1 MSQLRA
7 FNGDLHLGQTEEY
20 HRQGV
25 QLVVSTQNASSDDV
39 VRVGVAGG
47 SPADLGLEDAIAL
60 RDELNTIIDSHQA
73 GR

>member
-1 MSQLRA
+1 
-7 FNGDLHLGQTEEY
+7 
-20 HRQGV
+20 
-25 QLVVSTQNASSDDV
+25 
-39 VRVGVAGG
+39 VGVAGG